1 MEKNICGSHLWLT
14 QTQIQPHCPVWLY
27 ISTSPW
33 STALKTGI
41 SREISLP
48 DLLTPSTL
56 SAAITTHNLIWMSLI
71 HLLSGLLSPEQGI
84 GETKQSVNYFP
95 EFRFTKSLFLIFNSK
110 DICLISKPKENR
122 KRWKSGGEPGPWSA
136 RKTSTATTTHR
147 QQTGLRFH
155 SFFRLFFPL
164 IVQTDFQKLTRAR
177 CRVVDIKQSLTFS
190 T

>member
-1 MEKNICGSHLWLT
+1 MEKNICGSYLWLT
-14 QTQIQPHCPVWLY
+14 HTQIQPHRPVWLY

-41 SREISLP
+41 FREISLP

-122 KRWKSGGEPGPWSA
+122 KRWKSGGEPGAMISQENQYSHTHPSPANWVMLPQFLPPFLPFNSPN
-136 RKTSTATTTHR
+136 RFPEVDTST
-147 QQTGLRFH
+147 L
-155 SFFRLFFPL
+155 
-164 IVQTDFQKLTRAR
+164 
-177 CRVVDIKQSLTFS
+177 QSGRY
-190 T
+190 